1 MGDTVSFRLWPPVAI
16 GLPLALGWAVTLL
29 ADDPWALPGARVP
42 VGWVLV
48 AFFVMWNGWC
58 LLLFHRHRTGLLPG
72 RPTTSMLE
80 RGPYRWSRN
89 PLYLG
94 MLVLYLGLA
103 CSCRRCGDS
112 CSSRSPWSSSSGA
125 RSGRRSGSCARSS
138 GRRTTRM
145 RVGCGGGCEGAR
157 VMSVSGCAPYPDLNV
172 RSCR

>member
-72 RPTTSMLE
+72 QPTTSMLE

-103 CSCRRCGDS
+103 LLLPTLWGLLFVPVAVVLVEWGAIRPEERFLRQKFGAAYDAYAGRVRR
-112 CSSRSPWSSSSGA
+112 W
-125 RSGRRSGSCARSS
+125 
-138 GRRTTRM
+138 
-145 RVGCGGGCEGAR
+145 V
-157 VMSVSGCAPYPDLNV
+157 
-172 RSCR
+172 